1 MVSQFSGHR
10 ETNRFEEN
18 SPQETTCMPSNI
30 AKMLSKSSETTA
42 NDHGL
47 KIHSA
52 EESQSDLVEHFLQ
65 VAELIEE
72 HLTSQFSQIGLN
84 AVRFQVLQFV
94 EASSPEGCSQ
104 AELAAEIG
112 QSESSVSTLIERM
125 RQDQLLLRLKSETD
139 RRKKVL
145 KLTVEGEQLLAQANI
160 SYVARM
166 DGLVNRLN
174 IDQQQSL
181 FEVLEFLEQEIV
193 ASAKKKSL
201 PLTSDGINT
210 TRHAA

>member
-1 MVSQFSGHR
+1 MVSQFSGHS
-10 ETNRFEEN
+10 ETNQFGEK
-18 SPQETTCMPSNI
+18 SPQEATCTPRDI
-30 AKMLSKSSETTA
+30 AKMLSKSSEPAA

-47 KIHSA
+47 KIHSTD
-52 EESQSDLVEHFLQ
+52 ESQSDLAEHFLQ

-84 AVRFQVLQFV
+84 SIRFQVLQFV
-94 EASSPEGCSQ
+94 EDCSPEGCFQ

-145 KLTVEGEQLLAQANI
+145 KLTVEGQQLLAQANI

-166 DGLVNRLN
+166 DGLVNRLSL
-174 IDQQQSL
+174 DQQQSL
-181 FEVLEFLEQEIV
+181 FEVLDFFEREIV
-193 ASAKKKSL
+193 ASAKKKSVPASL
-201 PLTSDGINT
+201 DDIKR